1 MPVSALILA
10 LAAAFLHALW
20 NMLAA
25 RSRDS
30 QATLALAMTIG
41 PVLLLPL
48 AVLRWNV
55 EPAAYPWMVL
65 SAALEL
71 VYLVLLGAAYQRA
84 DMSLIYP
91 IARGFAPVL
100 VLIGGTIVFHERIS
114 PVSTLGILVVALGVL
129 MVRGVRSPAALR
141 HVALAG
147 TIAAVIASYTLVDQ
161 QGVRLSDPIAYLV
174 VVTGVPGA
182 ILLAA
187 IVWRDGTD
195 RVRAALSPSLG
206 VASVAGVSAYGFVLA
221 ALTMAP
227 AALVSAVRETS
238 VVIGT
243 ALAAFVLH
251 EPVERSRW
259 VGAAVVTAGVGLVVL
274 G

>member
-1 MPVSALILA
+1 VPVSALILA

-25 RSRDS
+25 RSKDS

-41 PVLLLPL
+41 PALLLPFAL
-48 AVLRWNV
+48 VRWQV
-55 EPAAYPWMVL
+55 EPAAYPWMAL

-71 VYLVLLGAAYQRA
+71 VYLVLLGAAYHRA

-91 IARGFAPVL
+91 IARGLAPVL
-100 VLIGGTIVFHERIS
+100 VLIGGTILFHERIT
-114 PVSTLGILVVALGVL
+114 PVSTLGIVIVAVGVL
-129 MVRGVRSPAALR
+129 MVRGVRSPGELR
-141 HVALAG
+141 HVALAC

-161 QGVRLSDPIAYLV
+161 QGVRLSDPITYLV
-174 VVTGVPGA
+174 VVTGVPGLILLVA
-182 ILLAA
+182 IL
-187 IVWRDGTD
+187 WRDGTA
-195 RVRAALSPSLG
+195 RIRAALSPSLG

-221 ALTMAP
+221 ALTIAP

-243 ALAAFVLH
+243 ALAALVLH

-259 VGAAVVTAGVGLVVL
+259 VGAAVVTLGVGLVVL